1 VAEGL
6 LPQEHLRTFRNGPLH
21 PILATQET
29 KNLLGMLRLDMAF
42 DPCTKF
48 WMGCSEAAR
57 AELAANKDVEP
68 ISFLPLKGLVP
79 R

>member
-1 VAEGL
+1 M
-6 LPQEHLRTFRNGPLH
+6 PP
-21 PILATQET
+21 
-29 KNLLGMLRLDMAF
+29 LDMGF
-42 DPCTKF
+42 DPFAKC
-48 WMGCSEAAR
+48 WMRCAEAAR